1 MTMPLRVV
9 DTGLKSARW
18 NFAMTAALAELHRAG
33 EAPDTLRFLRFPP
46 SAIVGRHQILAREVR
61 LDYCR
66 ANGIETARRTTG
78 GGAIYMDPGIL
89 AWEIVAGRRLLGGG
103 LSEATERVCT
113 AVAAGLARLGIPA
126 RFRRP
131 GDIEVG
137 GRKLCGT
144 AGYFDGP
151 TLVLHGTV
159 LVDFDIGT
167 MAEALTAAG
176 TAGLAARLASV
187 AGEIGRT
194 PPMAEIRDHLLAGLS
209 ESLGVEFAHGSLNPR
224 EIALAERL
232 LSEEIG
238 TDAFV
243 AGNVEQEPAFSP

>member
-1 MTMPLRVV
+1 MPLRVV
-9 DTGLKSARW
+9 DTGLKPARW
-18 NFAMTAALAELHRAG
+18 NFAMTAALAELHRGG

-46 SAIVGRHQILAREVR
+46 SAIVGRHQVLAREVR

-66 ANGIETARRTTG
+66 VNGIEAARRTTG

-113 AVAAGLARLGIPA
+113 AVAAGLARMGIPA
-126 RFRRP
+126 RFRSP
-131 GDIEVG
+131 ADIEVG

-159 LVDFDIGT
+159 LVEFDIGT
-167 MAEALTAAG
+167 MAEALTVAG
-176 TAGLAARLASV
+176 PTELAARLVSV
-187 AGEIGRT
+187 ADVIPRV

-209 ESLGVEFAHGSLNPR
+209 EGLDVELAHGSLDRR

-232 LSEEIG
+232 LTEEIG

-243 AGNVEQEPAFSP
+243 AGKLDQELALSP